1 MSEMSLTVGS
11 SFYPPQ
17 TPGGLSLPRSV
28 TQGEKH
34 VFHVRLLE
42 ETRKLQ
48 GYGSLH
54 HTQNQNKKSPQ
65 DDREA

>member
-17 TPGGLSLPRSV
+17 APEGLSLPGSA
-28 TQGEKH
+28 TQGGRHEC
-34 VFHVRLLE
+34 HVRLLE
-42 ETRKLQ
+42 EIRKLQ
-48 GYGSLH
+48 GSGSLY
-54 HTQNQNKKSPQ
+54 HTQNQNKKGPQ